1 MSRPDVRRS
10 LKVLEQIPA
19 PMSPDPPELQL
30 DALDTLWLQVTGTI
44 CNIACLHC
52 FISCGPKNH
61 QHEMMTVEQVRA
73 TLDEAYKQGVREYY
87 FTGGEPFMHPNIR
100 ELITM
105 TLEQGPLTIL
115 TNGILIDDE
124 MAVWLGETF
133 CTAPYS
139 LDLRV
144 SIDGYTAEDN
154 DNVRG
159 KGTFSRII
167 AGIERLTAH
176 GINPVITV
184 TEVRPEMG
192 LPKERLAF
200 MQFVRSLGLN
210 KPRLK
215 FLVPFLI
222 GREEQRTRG
231 YTENEMLHK
240 GDLLPGEEQKLQCSS
255 CRMVTDDGVYPC
267 PLLINVPSAK
277 MGDTF
282 TDGLKPIKLAWQPC
296 YTCHVYG
303 VTCRT

>member
-1 MSRPDVRRS
+1 
-10 LKVLEQIPA
+10 
-19 PMSPDPPELQL
+19 MSPNAPELQL
-30 DALDTLWLQVTGTI
+30 EALDTLWLQVTGTL

-61 QHEMMTVEQVRA
+61 QHEMMSVEQVRQA
-73 TLDEAYKQGVREYY
+73 LHDARLQGTREYY
-87 FTGGEPFMHPNIR
+87 FTGGEPFLHSNIR

-105 TLEQGPLTIL
+105 TLEQGPLSIL

-124 MAVWLGETF
+124 LATWLGNTF
-133 CTAPYS
+133 EQSAYS

-144 SIDGYTAEDN
+144 SLDGSNAEDN
-154 DNVRG
+154 DKVRG
-159 KGTFSRII
+159 KGTYQRII
-167 AGIERLTAH
+167 AGIERLVRH

-192 LPKERLAF
+192 RPEGRTDF
-200 MQFVRSLGLN
+200 MHFLHDIGLH

-222 GREEQRTRG
+222 GREVRRTRG
-231 YTENEMLHK
+231 YTDDELLHE
-240 GDLLPGEEQKLQCSS
+240 GDLLPGEAQKLQCSS

-277 MGDTF
+277 MGKTLH
-282 TDGLKPIKLAWQPC
+282 DGIKAINLAWQPC
-296 YTCHVYG
+296 YTCHVFG